1 MPTPLVRAAVVQAEV
16 STTLA
21 AGLEQT
27 AALAR
32 AAVAQGAALVVFPE
46 TWLPGYPAWLDV
58 CRDVALW
65 DHAPTKAVFGRRA
78 AESVHVT
85 GAGRAAL
92 ARIAGSLSITLVVG
106 VTECNAGGPARGTLC
121 DSL

>member
-1 MPTPLVRAAVVQAEV
+1 MLTRVAVVQAEV
-16 STTLA
+16 SPDLS
-21 AGLEQT
+21 AGLARTRELT
-27 AALAR
+27 AQAAR
-32 AAVAQGAALVVFPE
+32 DGAALVVFPE

-65 DHAPTKAVFGRRA
+65 DHAPTKAVFGRMA
-78 AESVHVT
+78 AESVDVT
-85 GAGRAAL
+85 GAGGAAL
-92 ARIAGSLSITLVVG
+92 AQIAADLSITLVVG